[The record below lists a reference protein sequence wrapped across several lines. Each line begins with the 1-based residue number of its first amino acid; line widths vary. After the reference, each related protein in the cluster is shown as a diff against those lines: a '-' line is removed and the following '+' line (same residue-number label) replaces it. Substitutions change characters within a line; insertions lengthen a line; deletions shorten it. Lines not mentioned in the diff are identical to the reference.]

1 MELNEEEGRGGVLWE
16 NWHFSN
22 PSLEV
27 RACCAVITDGA
38 FFFIGSAAII
48 HTTVSVAR
56 GYGRA
61 QQLK

>member
-38 FFFIGSAAII
+38 FFLLAVLLSSILLYLLL
-48 HTTVSVAR
+48 VAT
-56 GYGRA
+56 GG
-61 QQLK
+61 LNS